1 MMAKEVPNIAESEWE
16 IMKILWENSPRTAN
30 EVVSALQGK
39 ADWKPKTIRTLLDRL
54 MKKKVVGVNKEQRV
68 YTFYPLYAED
78 ECQRAEAKSFLKRI
92 YGGTMKS
99 MLVQFIEDDALSE
112 KDMNEIRQMLD
123 KKSK

>member
-1 MMAKEVPNIAESEWE
+1 MAKDVPNIAESEWE

-68 YTFYPLYAED
+68 YTFYPLYAEE

-99 MLVQFIEDDALSE
+99 MLVHFIEDDALSE

>member
-1 MMAKEVPNIAESEWE
+1 MAKEVPNIAESEWE

-92 YGGTMKS
+92 YGGTLKS